1 MDMMS
6 NDTDE
11 RLALQLRA
19 LGHPARLAIVR
30 ALAARDKCVCG
41 EIVRHLPLAQSTVS
55 QHLKVLRDA
64 GLITGTI
71 EGPRSCYCL
80 DRAGFK
86 ELAHL
91 LAPLL
96 ATIERGPAMRDS
108 PEILVSEV
116 SDPICSSPISGP
128 SAV

>member
-1 MDMMS
+1 MMT

-30 ALAARDKCVCG
+30 ALAEREKCVCG
-41 EIVRHLPLAQSTVS
+41 EIVKHLPLAQSTVS
-55 QHLKVLRDA
+55 QHLKVLKDA
-64 GLITGTI
+64 GLITGAI

-80 DRAGFK
+80 DRARFA
-86 ELAHL
+86 ELGAM

-96 ATIERGPAMRDS
+96 TSIERGPDLRNPSEA
-108 PEILVSEV
+108 LVSEV
-116 SDPICSSPISGP
+116 AMPISTP
-128 SAV
+128 MIRKPPAA